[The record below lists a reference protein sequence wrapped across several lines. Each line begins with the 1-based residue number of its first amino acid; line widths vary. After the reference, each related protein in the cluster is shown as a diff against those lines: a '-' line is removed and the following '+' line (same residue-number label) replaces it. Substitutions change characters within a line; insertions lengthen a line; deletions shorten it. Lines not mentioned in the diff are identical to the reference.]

1 MTEPAVNDH
10 SVLLVGGP
18 DAGKTNFLIRLW
30 IALQSGEGRLQSD
43 GLPEDME
50 YLNAGAQALLGG
62 EFAPRTSQEV
72 HTRNVIPVSASTE
85 GSDFRGQ
92 LVVPDSSGEEWML
105 IHRNREWSE
114 RWEAAIPSL
123 LGCLLFIRAGSVEIH
138 APLDWVSC
146 MDYFGTGANLPDS
159 ADSGGEEFAMPTQ
172 VVLIDWLQCLRAA
185 VAAHGAGSLRL
196 RVGVVV
202 SAWDRVPTDQ
212 QGEDPLSYVATNF
225 PMFHDFMLSNR
236 ERFAFECFG
245 VSVVGGDL
253 ELAPGFREEYLRGV
267 PARAGY
273 VVHALGGT
281 PTRTGDHTLPLAWA
295 MGLVTEAAVGREG
308 AVP

>member
-1 MTEPAVNDH
+1 MTKPTANNH

-50 YLNAGAQALLGG
+50 YLNAGAQTLLGG
-62 EFAPRTSQEV
+62 EFAPRTSREV
-72 HTRNVIPVSASTE
+72 HTRNVIPVRATSNR
-85 GSDFRGQ
+85 SDFRGQ

-114 RWEAAIPSL
+114 RWEEAIPSL
-123 LGCLLFIRAGSVEIH
+123 LGCLLFVRAGSLEIH

-146 MDYFGTGANLPDS
+146 FDYFGTADNLPD
-159 ADSGGEEFAMPTQ
+159 APDSDGEEFAMPTQ

-185 VAAHGAGSLRL
+185 VSAHGGGSLL
-196 RVGVVV
+196 RVGVIV
-202 SAWDRVPTDQ
+202 SAWDRVPTEQ
-212 QGEDPLSYVATNF
+212 QGEAPQSYVAKNF
-225 PMFHDFMLSNR
+225 PMFHDFILSNR

-245 VSVVGGDL
+245 VSIVGGDF
-253 ELAPGFREEYLRGV
+253 EFAPGFRENYLRGV
-267 PARAGY
+267 PAQAGY
-273 VVHALGGT
+273 VVHALGGV

-295 MGLVTEAAVGREG
+295 MGLVTESAVGRDG